1 MRNSEG
7 GGSPSIYLA
16 MISMVFLLISSRCC
30 TESGTI
36 CWKTAWSKCL
46 WPLRVKNFAAGTWE
60 YGVPLGI
67 IVVETRE
74 AYNGFFLDWRGSE
87 EVKFGAAELC
97 LPESNSELN
106 VVEHPDGLRLN
117 ESEVEKEP
125 WGHTEKGYS
134 WGLLFFS
141 ADSGF
146 SNESDAEDTVQLGG
160 KHRDIYVYVGIRRF
174 SRATMIR

>member
-134 WGLLFFS
+134 WGVLFFPPIP
-141 ADSGF
+141 DSVREVLLKIPYRKGQTTEMFTF
-146 SNESDAEDTVQLGG
+146 SFRFGG
-160 KHRDIYVYVGIRRF
+160 SNKE
-174 SRATMIR
+174 